1 MQRLEME
8 RRWAVDRYKSGE
20 DVDSICASLG
30 KSARWLYKWIDRAAS
45 GGEWWQERSRRP
57 ENLRDKTSE
66 TIEELIVAARQEL
79 VREGAFSGAQSIV
92 WELQEKNIAAP
103 STATVNRILR
113 TRGCFEREPT
123 SYQSKGHKYPTPETR
138 QPNDVQQSDFVGP
151 RYIDGGVRFYSLNTA
166 DVITARAATIPIKA
180 RAADSVI
187 PAVWETW
194 GRLGLPKIYQVDNE
208 LVFWGSRLHPRGMS
222 QMMRLCLHNGV
233 EPLFIP
239 PAEPWRNGVVE
250 KFNDHW
256 QQKFL
261 ARIRLTG
268 FEALQDAAREFEGKI
283 NSKWRYSKTGGVC
296 PNEALRR
303 TNVVLRFPATADCP
317 KMPISKPTSG
327 RYHLIRFIRSDRV
340 LDIFG
345 ERFKLPSAATYEYV
359 TATIDVTD
367 QQLTVVIDGKPITTF
382 DYKLR

>member
-8 RRWAVDRYKSGE
+8 RQWAVKRYQGGE
-20 DVDSICASLG
+20 DVESICASLG
-30 KSARWLYKWIDRAAS
+30 KSARWLFKWVDRASA
-45 GGEWWQERSRRP
+45 GGEWWQEKSKRP
-57 ENLRDKTSE
+57 LKLRDKTSE
-66 TIEELIVAARQEL
+66 TIEGLVVATRQEL
-79 VREGAFSGAQSIV
+79 IREGAFSGAQSIV
-92 WELQEKNIAAP
+92 WELQEKNIASP

-113 TRGCFEREPT
+113 AHGCFEREPAR
-123 SYQSKGHKYPTPETR
+123 YQSKGRKYPTPETR

-166 DVITARAATIPIKA
+166 DVITARAATIPIEA

-187 PAVWETW
+187 PAVWQTW
-194 GRLGLPKIYQVDNE
+194 WRLGLPKIFQVDNE

-239 PAEPWRNGVVE
+239 PAEPWRNGVIE

-268 FEALQDAAREFEGKI
+268 FEALRKAAREFEGKI
-283 NSKWRYSKTGGVC
+283 NSKWRYSKTNGVC

-303 TNVVLRFPATADCP
+303 TNAVLRFPAKANCP
-317 KMPISKPTSG
+317 KLPLPKPISG
-327 RYHLIRFIRSDRV
+327 RYHLIRFIRSDRL

-345 ERFKLPSAATYEYV
+345 ERFKLPPVATYEYV

-367 QQLTVVIDGKPITTF
+367 QQLTVVIDGKLISTF